1 MFGVLDDGKR
11 DDDTATTAMLT
22 DLDEMD
28 SDSEGESD
36 DGEDFAVE
44 NAPRP
49 PPETPM
55 YGGNGK
61 SHEVSAEHRW
71 EARNQYEP
79 PRGAGYRNEPSSKK
93 WERRGAGNQCEP
105 PRGAG
110 YHNKPSSNLERRGAG
125 N

>member
-1 MFGVLDDGKR
+1 MGRVDGKPKVFGVLDDDER

-28 SDSEGESD
+28 SESEDDSN

-49 PPETPM
+49 PPETPL

-61 SHEVSAEHRW
+61 S
-71 EARNQYEP
+71 
-79 PRGAGYRNEPSSKK
+79 
-93 WERRGAGNQCEP
+93 RRGTDACVTPTAGQRSGTTTRP
-105 PRGAG
+105 ARRRQVRGPRAG
-110 YHNKPSSNLERRGAG
+110 ENKN
-125 N
+125 